1 MKLEEFVVDA
11 VLRSDEGKGASRR
24 LRRTGM
30 VPAVIYGGNKEPQ
43 SLSLQHNVL
52 LRHVEHEAFFAHIL
66 EINVA
71 GKVEKAVVKD
81 LQWHPVKSAIVHIDF
96 LRVNES
102 SVIRI
107 HVPIHFIGEDVAPG
121 VSSGSV
127 FTHQLTSVE
136 VSCPAGKLPEFI
148 ELDVSAMELGE
159 SLHLSDIKLP
169 AGVEIV
175 ALIHGPE
182 HDLPVVAIVATRG
195 ADSDEGDATTEEAG
209 AAE

>member
-1 MKLEEFVVDA
+1 MKVENFVVDA
-11 VLRSDEGKGASRR
+11 QLRNDEGKGASRR

-43 SLSLQHNVL
+43 SISLQHNIL
-52 LRHVEHEAFFAHIL
+52 LQHVAHESFFSHIL
-66 EINVA
+66 EIKVA
-71 GKVEKAVVKD
+71 GKSEKAVMKAI
-81 LQWHPVKSAIVHIDF
+81 QWHPFKPAVVHLDF
-96 LRVNES
+96 LRVDAD
-102 SVIRI
+102 SVIRM

-121 VSSGSV
+121 VKSGSV
-127 FTHQLTSVE
+127 FTHQMTGVD
-136 VSCPAGKLPEFI
+136 VSCLATNLPEFI
-148 ELDVSAMELGE
+148 ELDVSAMELGD

-175 ALIHGPE
+175 DLSHGPE

-195 ADSDEGDATTEEAG
+195 GAADEDTAAEEG